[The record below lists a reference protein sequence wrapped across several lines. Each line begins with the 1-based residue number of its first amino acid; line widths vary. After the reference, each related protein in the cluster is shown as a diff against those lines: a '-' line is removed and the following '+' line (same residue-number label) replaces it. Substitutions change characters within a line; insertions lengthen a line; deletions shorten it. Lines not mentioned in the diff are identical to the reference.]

1 MSGGDELK
9 KIGLGQTLS
18 RNVSRNLAKVSV
30 GLLAGIG
37 LAAAGGAQ
45 TPDVAT
51 PTPLID
57 QDETLKVSDHVY
69 VILDDDVGFLLR
81 I

>member
-18 RNVSRNLAKVSV
+18 RNVSRNLAKVSM

-37 LAAAGGAQ
+37 LLAAGWAQ

-57 QDETLKVSDHVY
+57 QQRDKSMTALTNIRRQEPV
-69 VILDDDVGFLLR
+69 
-81 I
+81 